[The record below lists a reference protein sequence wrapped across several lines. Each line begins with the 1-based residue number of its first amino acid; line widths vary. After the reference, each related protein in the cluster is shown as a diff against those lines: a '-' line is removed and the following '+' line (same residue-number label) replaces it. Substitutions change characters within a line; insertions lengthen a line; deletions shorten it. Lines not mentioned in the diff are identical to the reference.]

1 MYLEGF
7 CSMKWRT
14 CTHPS
19 PGPSWGAH
27 LPAHLHT
34 FNFGTAKLNM
44 HAHED
49 DADMA
54 PCKDGR
60 SPLLHPRCFRQRF
73 FLQTPEIRCHQEIKL
88 HCSLLKGVDISAR
101 VCVCMSV
108 WASHRK
114 IDRQKAR
121 VPGCWWVKVSQILG
135 LLPPS
140 LAPPSYCMEMRVQS
154 SKLRRSGQARQ

>member
-19 PGPSWGAH
+19 PCPSWGAH

-34 FNFGTAKLNM
+34 FNFGTAKYACSWKWEAGSHLVKM
-44 HAHED
+44 VGVHCYIPVASVSD
-49 DADMA
+49 FF
-54 PCKDGR
+54 CK
-60 SPLLHPRCFRQRF
+60 HPKYRVR
-73 FLQTPEIRCHQEIKL
+73 KL
-88 HCSLLKGVDISAR
+88 SCITHCLSTVDIYI
-101 VCVCMSV
+101 
-108 WASHRK
+108 WASRRK
-114 IDRQKAR
+114 TDRQKAR
-121 VPGCWWVKVSQILG
+121 VPGCWWVKVSQMLG

-140 LAPPSYCMEMRVQS
+140 VAPPSYCMGTRVQS